1 MSNPCGT
8 AVSLADART
17 IVVRAPA
24 HARSSDFPP
33 MTVAVLDAAG
43 RLLAFAGED
52 VSSLRERIARASAA
66 GALNVGVGSGS
77 LATRAEARPAF
88 INSAVALAAGELVP
102 VAGGVLVRDDDVV
115 GAVGVSGQLTDGD
128 EACGLRGIAR
138 RGCGPTR
145 NLPQPSRLMSKQT
158 AMSRIFGK
166 IAQIGYVVRDIDA
179 SIDQWVRRGVGPWF
193 DVDRV
198 QTDYFLYR
206 GVESELEVNVAVAN
220 SGELQ
225 RELIQPR
232 NDASSAFTEFL
243 DAGHDGAQHVAYWT
257 EDFQQLYDNALSL
270 GYTVTREGSIGGEHG
285 RFAYLDT
292 EHDHGTA
299 IEISDIGGPTGPF
312 FSDIRDA
319 AANWDGTDPIRRRR

>member
-1 MSNPCGT
+1 MSNPYGT
-8 AVSLADART
+8 AISLAAART

-43 RLLAFAGED
+43 RLVAVAGED
-52 VSSLRERIARASAA
+52 VSSLLRERIARASAA
-66 GALNVGVGSGS
+66 GALNMGVGSGS

-102 VAGGVLVRDDDVV
+102 VAGGVLVRDDDDV
-115 GAVGVSGQLTDGD
+115 GAVGVSGQLPTPTKPAGS
-128 EACGLRGIAR
+128 AASRGGAAGR
-138 RGCGPTR
+138 PR
-145 NLPQPSRLMSKQT
+145 NLIQPSRLMSKQT

-193 DVDRV
+193 YVDRV
-198 QTDYFLYR
+198 QTDYFLCR
-206 GVESELEVNVAVAN
+206 GVESELEVSVAVAN

-225 RELIQPR
+225 LELIQPR

-243 DAGHDGAQHVAYWT
+243 DAGQRVAYWT
-257 EDFQQLYDNALSL
+257 EDFQRLYDNALSL
-270 GYTVTREGSIGGEHG
+270 GYTVTQEGSIGGEHG

-299 IEISDIGGPTGPF
+299 IEICDVSGPTGPF